1 MTDKNIFKN
10 YQNEIVRLR
19 RYFHSHPELSL
30 KEYAT
35 ADHIQKYLNKNGI
48 LTKRIGE
55 CGIIAVIYSEDPN
68 AKVIAV
74 RAEMDAIAVREEN
87 DIEYKSLNKGVSHA
101 CGHDAIIAC
110 ALVLAKICNENKS
123 KLNNTIKFIFQP
135 AEENGEGT
143 DIMLNGG
150 VMNSP
155 DVDYFVMFHFVNDAP
170 YGMEVQYGS
179 ASAAIGKMEA
189 NIKGRSAHWCNS
201 DKGVDAI
208 VAASEFIL
216 KLNELNNTYKS
227 DLPFITGIG
236 IINGGSAKNII
247 ASDVY
252 MEGTLRASKPKDY
265 HKLYDIIFDIASRI
279 EEKYNVKI
287 DMDITKEPIPPIIN
301 DKYLV
306 DTALKCGSKIWNKN
320 CRLVDKHFL
329 SGDSAAYYFNYAK
342 GVFIVFTAEIEGEIN
357 YPIHNGRF
365 NMDESCYYKVVETI
379 YSLIEII
386 E

>member
-1 MTDKNIFKN
+1 
-10 YQNEIVRLR
+10 
-19 RYFHSHPELSL
+19 
-30 KEYAT
+30 
-35 ADHIQKYLNKNGI
+35 
-48 LTKRIGE
+48 
-55 CGIIAVIYSEDPN
+55 
-68 AKVIAV
+68 
-74 RAEMDAIAVREEN
+74 
-87 DIEYKSLNKGVSHA
+87 
-101 CGHDAIIAC
+101 
-110 ALVLAKICNENKS
+110 
-123 KLNNTIKFIFQP
+123 
-135 AEENGEGT
+135 
-143 DIMLNGG
+143 
-150 VMNSP
+150 
-155 DVDYFVMFHFVNDAP
+155 
-170 YGMEVQYGS
+170 
-179 ASAAIGKMEA
+179 
-189 NIKGRSAHWCNS
+189 
-201 DKGVDAI
+201 
-208 VAASEFIL
+208 
-216 KLNELNNTYKS
+216 
-227 DLPFITGIG
+227 
-236 IINGGSAKNII
+236 
-247 ASDVY
+247 

>member
-10 YQNEIVRLR
+10 YHNEIVRLR

-35 ADHIQKYLNKNGI
+35 ADHIQKYLNKNAI

-179 ASAAIGKMEA
+179 ASCYWK
-189 NIKGRSAHWCNS
+189 
-201 DKGVDAI
+201 
-208 VAASEFIL
+208 
-216 KLNELNNTYKS
+216 
-227 DLPFITGIG
+227 
-236 IINGGSAKNII
+236 NGSKHKRQI
-247 ASDVY
+247 
-252 MEGTLRASKPKDY
+252 GTLVQLR
-265 HKLYDIIFDIASRI
+265 
-279 EEKYNVKI
+279 
-287 DMDITKEPIPPIIN
+287 
-301 DKYLV
+301 
-306 DTALKCGSKIWNKN
+306 
-320 CRLVDKHFL
+320 
-329 SGDSAAYYFNYAK
+329 
-342 GVFIVFTAEIEGEIN
+342 
-357 YPIHNGRF
+357 
-365 NMDESCYYKVVETI
+365 
-379 YSLIEII
+379 
-386 E
+386 